1 MAADFPTSPTLN
13 QTYTFGGRTWTWNG
27 TGWALVANSISTL
40 ALSGATSGAVTL
52 QAAAVAGT
60 NTVTFPATTGTVVT
74 TGDSGTVTSAMI
86 ADGTIVNGDVSAS
99 AAIAGSKIAPDFGA
113 QDITTSGNVLLTG
126 TGYVDLP
133 AGTTAQRPGTPNSGM
148 VRYNSTLGIFEGYG
162 SSWKRLDNAAT
173 GGGSDDIFYENG
185 QTVTTNYTLTSG
197 KNAMSAGPITINNS
211 VVVTIPS
218 GASWVII

>member
-1 MAADFPTSPTLN
+1 MPVNDTTTNRSYQKPN
-13 QTYTFGGRTWTWNG
+13 I
-27 TGWALVANSISTL
+27 ANTL
-40 ALSGATSGAVTL
+40 ADDVGRLRSALDAID
-52 QAAAVAGT
+52 ADMAG
-60 NTVTFPATTGTVVT
+60 VVRE
-74 TGDSGTVTSAMI
+74 GDSGTVTSTMI
-86 ADGTIVNGDVSAS
+86 ADGAIVNGDVSAS

-133 AGTTAQRPGTPNSGM
+133 IGTTAQRPGTPNSGM

-173 GGGSDDIFYENG
+173 GGGSDEIFYENG

-197 KNAMSAGPITINNS
+197 KNAMSAGPITINNGIT
-211 VVVTIPS
+211 VTVPS
-218 GASWVII
+218 GSSWSIV